1 MKCIRMDSFLK
12 KHPEIGFINFLQ
24 VDAEGIG
31 YEVLEGFGE
40 CLNMVQSIQIEA
52 EHTIGYR
59 GQHLFWDIATLLE
72 ENDFELLKYEM
83 HAGCK
88 QSDSLW
94 VNREFIKQK

>member
-1 MKCIRMDSFLK
+1 MGLGREYSHYCNILHSRELLQGNKENREEYKIIAYCDEK
-12 KHPEIGFINFLQ
+12 KMEYI
-24 VDAEGIG
+24 AG
-31 YEVLEGFGE
+31 Y
-40 CLNMVQSIQIEA
+40 
-52 EHTIGYR
+52 H